1 MGEEIGKRLSERKVV
16 IEFLGMCGQGKYDI
30 SVSGVS

>member
-1 MGEEIGKRLSERKVV
+1 MGEEIGKRSSESRVV
-16 IEFLGMCGQGKYDI
+16 IEFLGMCGERKYDI